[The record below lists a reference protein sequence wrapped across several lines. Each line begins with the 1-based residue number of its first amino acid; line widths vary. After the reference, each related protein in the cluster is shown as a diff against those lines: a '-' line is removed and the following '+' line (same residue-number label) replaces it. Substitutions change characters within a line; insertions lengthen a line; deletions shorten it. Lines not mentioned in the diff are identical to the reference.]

1 MIYIST
7 LILAYRVN
15 DDGHL
20 GSGETSPLSSDTGNA
35 YDDPG
40 WFTVEPN
47 SIGRASNKNAV
58 MVKKYLSVIPPRN
71 FMYITN
77 T

>member
-58 MVKKYLSVIPPRN
+58 MENKYLSISHPSKEFHVHN
-71 FMYITN
+71 
-77 T
+77 

>member
-47 SIGRASNKNAV
+47 SNGRASNKNAV
-58 MVKKYLSVIPPRN
+58 MVKKYLSISHPSKEFHVHN
-71 FMYITN
+71 
-77 T
+77 